1 MTSNPDGFLR
11 MLVAEN
17 ALMWDIVGPKLQSA
31 TVNEDLPEAV
41 TKYG

>member
-1 MTSNPDGFLR
+1 MTENPDGFLR

-17 ALMWDIVGPKLQSA
+17 ALMFDIVGPKLKSVA
-31 TVNEDLPEAV
+31 ANEDLPNHV